1 METSEKNKSNIVSLD
16 WKRREVRE
24 KETRYSQY
32 RDNSLEGRIA
42 ALEDELDR
50 IIGVLVDTADLAESN
65 RDHLL
70 QLLRKLKEHKYL

>member
-32 RDNSLEGRIA
+32 RDNSVEGRIA

>member
-1 METSEKNKSNIVSLD
+1 VETGEKNKSNIVSLA
-16 WKRREVRE
+16 WKRREVQERD
-24 KETRYSQY
+24 TRYSQY

-70 QLLRKLKEHKYL
+70 QLLKRLKEHKYL

>member
-1 METSEKNKSNIVSLD
+1 MSLD

-32 RDNSLEGRIA
+32 RDNSVEGRIA

>member
-1 METSEKNKSNIVSLD
+1 MSLD

-42 ALEDELDR
+42 ALEEELDR

-70 QLLRKLKEHKYL
+70 QLLKRLKEHKYL

>member
-1 METSEKNKSNIVSLD
+1 VETSEKNKSNIVSLD

-32 RDNSLEGRIA
+32 RDNSVEGRIA

>member
-70 QLLRKLKEHKYL
+70 QLLKRLKEHKYL

>member
-1 METSEKNKSNIVSLD
+1 VETSEKNKSNIVSLD